1 MSTIFMSARYAV
13 IVNLF
18 LTGWNTVGKDAP
30 ITSHD
35 NPLVKCLRSLAE
47 SARDRRES
55 RMALL
60 DGVHL
65 IDAYLQAGGRPAT
78 LLRAESCPDEVW
90 MPLADRCQVAKRVSL
105 PDSLFRELSPVDTP
119 VGVMAEVP
127 WLDPEPCEGISL
139 VLLLEDIQDPGNLG
153 SLLRSAAAAGGT
165 LAVLS
170 KGCTD
175 AWSPKAL
182 RGGQG
187 AQFVLPMEQRADLP
201 HWIKANQD
209 VLIVALT
216 LDSGSPL
223 FHFDLCGPIGILV
236 GNEGAGL
243 SQSVLSAVTHR
254 ARIPM
259 PGKAESLNVGAAAA
273 IALFEAVRQR
283 MA

>member
-1 MSTIFMSARYAV
+1 
-13 IVNLF
+13 
-18 LTGWNTVGKDAP
+18 VGKDP
-30 ITSHD
+30 SITSRD
-35 NPLVKCLRSLAE
+35 NPLVRRLKSLAE
-47 SARDRRES
+47 SARDRREA

-65 IDAYLQAGGRPAT
+65 IDSYLQAGGQPTT

-90 MPLADRCQVAKRVSL
+90 MPLAGRCQLAKHVSL
-105 PDSLFRELSPVDTP
+105 TDNLFRELSPVETP
-119 VGVMAEVP
+119 VGVMAEVA
-127 WLDPEPCEGISL
+127 WLNPKPGKGIPF

-153 SLLRSAAAAGGT
+153 SLLRSAAAANASF
-165 LAVLS
+165 AVLS

-187 AQFVLPMEQRADLP
+187 AQFVLPMEQRVDLLD
-201 HWIKANQD
+201 WIKANQD
-209 VLIVALT
+209 VSVVALALVDSVSLYQ
-216 LDSGSPL
+216 LDL
-223 FHFDLCGPIGILV
+223 VGPTGILV

-243 SQSVLSAVTHR
+243 SQPVLSAAQHR

-273 IALFEAVRQR
+273 IALFEVVRQR
-283 MA
+283 FLSS